1 MALSGSFYNYPT
13 GSFGLYCE
21 WSGTQSQIGNYT
33 DVTLKVYLSYYT
45 ISVGARSDSTVSIN
59 GTSETY
65 TVAAINDMNS
75 TSYKKK
81 LLKTYTVRVNHNSNG
96 TKTGVELKA
105 TWRFSGTYSGVSIG
119 TITAKTTVN
128 LDTIDRAAP
137 TVSCSTA
144 VVSSSSLT
152 VTATASTT
160 CDVWEYSLDNGSTWT
175 QFSTTSATSQSK
187 TLTGLT
193 SKSYSV
199 KVCARK
205 KSNQVKGTSGTSTC
219 DIVAPTLTFTNSNIT
234 ANSVYINASSSVTCD
249 IWQYSINGGSTWTQ
263 FSTTAG
269 TSAAKTITG
278 LSPNV
283 TYNIKV
289 RARKKSNGL
298 YGASAG
304 TNITT
309 LGGSVLNSVTALTID
324 AASPVLS
331 LNWTVYDANYT
342 HRLAIKNGSTTI
354 LTITSLTGSKGTNN
368 KTYAFTSAQR
378 TTILNA
384 MSALASFSA
393 TFVLTTY
400 DGSKQVGDASS
411 ISATIQTTA
420 ANSSPTFTGFS
431 FNDSNNT
438 TKNITGVDKNLYI
451 KGYSSLLV
459 TCNAATP
466 KNSASIVRYTATIG
480 SVSVNSGSTS
490 ISYGAIGSSG
500 NLTLT
505 VTVTDSR
512 GYTASQSSPITV
524 IDYTNI
530 TIDSWMMRRVNEVEA
545 QTQLTFAGSHSAVY
559 VDNVAKNSLQSV
571 EYRYKKTTDT
581 SWSRWFT
588 IGDVNDSSTEF
599 SYESAAF
606 ITLDATFSYNVQIK
620 ATDKLSPHTINLVL
634 NKGTPLMAYR
644 SQKVGINNVDPQ
656 SALDVIGEIMMNGFN
671 VMGFVSE
678 LGNTEHLDEM
688 LDNGI
693 YTQHLNSNAST
704 SRGYPV
710 AKAGYLEV
718 LGNPQGYKLHRYTAF
733 DCSGI
738 YIRYLYQDSWSSWKS
753 ITLT

>member
-13 GSFGLYCE
+13 SSFGLYCE
-21 WSGTQSQIGNYT
+21 WSGSQSAIGNYT
-33 DVTLKVYLSYYT
+33 DVTLNVYLSYYT
-45 ISVGARSDSTVSIN
+45 LSVGARADSTVSIN

-65 TVAAINDMNS
+65 TVAAISDYS
-75 TSYKKK
+75 SGWKKK
-81 LLKTYTVRVNHNSNG
+81 LLKTYTVRVYHNSNG
-96 TKTGVELKA
+96 TKTGVALKA

-119 TITAKTTVN
+119 TITASTSVDLN
-128 LDTIDRAAP
+128 TIDRAAP
-137 TVSCSTA
+137 TVSCSTS
-144 VVSSSSLT
+144 VVSSSSLKI
-152 VTATASTT
+152 TATASTT

-193 SKSYSV
+193 SKSYSI
-199 KVCARK
+199 KVRARK

-234 ANSVYINASSSVTCD
+234 ANSVYINASASVTCD

-298 YGASAG
+298 YGTSAG

-309 LGGSVLNSVTALTID
+309 LGGSVLNSVSTLTID
-324 AASPVLS
+324 NTSPVLS
-331 LNWTVYDANYT
+331 LNWTVYDADYT
-342 HRLAIKNGSTTI
+342 HTLVIKNGSTSV
-354 LTITSLTGSKGTNN
+354 LTITGLTGSKGTNN
-368 KTYAFTSAQR
+368 KTYAFTAAQR

-384 MSALASFSA
+384 MSALASFTA

-400 DGSKQVGDASS
+400 DGFTQVGDASS
-411 ISATIQTTA
+411 ITAKIQTTA
-420 ANSSPTFTGFS
+420 ANSSPSFTGFT
-431 FNDSNNT
+431 FKDNLAKTVAVTENNQ
-438 TKNITGVDKNLYI
+438 LFI
-451 KGYSSLLV
+451 KAYSQLLV
-459 TCNAATP
+459 TCTAATA
-466 KNSASIVRYTATIG
+466 KNGATISRYTATIG
-480 SVSVNSGSTS
+480 TVSKSSSTTS
-490 ISYGAIGSSG
+490 ISYGAIASSG

-505 VTVTDSR
+505 VTATDSR
-512 GYTASQSSPITV
+512 GYTASKSMTITV
-524 IDYTNI
+524 IDYTDI
-530 TIDSWMMRRVNEVEA
+530 TIDSWLMRRVNEVEA
-545 QTQLTFAGSHSAVY
+545 QTQLTFAGKLSSVSIDGTAM
-559 VDNVAKNSLQSV
+559 NTLQSV
-571 EYRYKKTTDT
+571 QYRYKQTTAT
-581 SWSRWFT
+581 SWSSWYT
-588 IGDVNDSSTEF
+588 IGDVEETYGGF

-606 ITLDATFSYNVQIK
+606 ITLDARYSYNIQIK
-620 ATDKLSPHTINLVL
+620 AADELSSHTIGFVL

-678 LGNTEHLDEM
+678 LGDSEELDEM
-688 LDNGI
+688 FDLGI
-693 YTQHLNSNAST
+693 YTQHLNANAST
-704 SRGYPV
+704 DRGYPV

-718 LGNPQGYKLHRYTAF
+718 LGNPQGYRLHRYTAY
-733 DCSGI
+733 DCSGV
-738 YIRYLYQDSWSSWKS
+738 YIRYYYQDSWSSWKT
-753 ITLT
+753 ITLS

>member
-21 WSGTQSQIGNYT
+21 WSGSQSATGNYT

-45 ISVGARSDSTVSIN
+45 ISVGARADSTVSIN

-65 TVAAINDMNS
+65 TVPAISDMSS
-75 TSYKKK
+75 TSYKKV
-81 LLKTYTVRVNHNSNG
+81 LLKTYTVRVSHNSNG

-119 TITAKTTVN
+119 TITAKTTVD

-137 TVSCSTA
+137 TVSCSTS

-193 SKSYSV
+193 SKSYSI
-199 KVCARK
+199 KVRARK

-249 IWQYSINGGSTWTQ
+249 IWQYSTNGGTSWTQ

-298 YGASAG
+298 YGTSAG

-309 LGGSVLNSVTALTID
+309 LGGSVLNSVSALTVD
-324 AASPVLS
+324 ATSPVLS

-342 HRLAIKNGSTTI
+342 HTLVIKNGSTSV
-354 LTITSLTGSKGTNN
+354 LTITGLTGSKGTNN
-368 KTYAFTSAQR
+368 KTYAFTAAQR
-378 TTILNA
+378 TSILNA
-384 MSALASFSA
+384 MSALASFTA

-400 DGSKQVGDASS
+400 SGSSQVGDASS
-411 ISATIQTTA
+411 ITATIQTTA
-420 ANSSPTFTGFS
+420 ANSAPTFTGFT
-431 FNDSNNT
+431 FKDNLAKTVAVTENNQ
-438 TKNITGVDKNLYI
+438 LFI
-451 KGYSSLLV
+451 KAYSQLLV
-459 TCNAATP
+459 TCTAATA
-466 KNSASIVRYTATIG
+466 KNGATIARYTATIG
-480 SVSVNSGSTS
+480 TVSKSSTTTS
-490 ISYGAIGSSG
+490 ISYGSIASSG

-505 VTVTDSR
+505 VTATDSR
-512 GYTASQSSPITV
+512 GYTASRSMTITV
-524 IDYTNI
+524 IDYTDI

-545 QTQLTFAGSHSAVY
+545 QTQLTFAGKLSSVS
-559 VDNVAKNSLQSV
+559 VDGTAMNTLQSV
-571 EYRYKKTTDT
+571 QYRYKQTTAT
-581 SWSRWFT
+581 SWSSWYT
-588 IGDVNDSSTEF
+588 IGDVEETYGGF
-599 SYESAAF
+599 SYESTAF
-606 ITLDATFSYNVQIK
+606 ITLDARYSYNVQIK
-620 ATDKLSPHTINLVL
+620 ATDELSTHTIGFVL

-671 VMGFVSE
+671 VMGFVSA
-678 LGNTEHLDEM
+678 LGSTEELDEI
-688 LDNGI
+688 LDLGI
-693 YTQHLNSNAST
+693 YTQSLNVNAST
-704 SRGYPV
+704 DRGYPV

-718 LGNPQGYKLHRYTAF
+718 LGNPSGYRLHRYTAY

-738 YIRYLYQDSWSSWKS
+738 YVRYYYQDSWSSWKT
-753 ITLT
+753 ITLS

>member
-1 MALSGSFYNYPT
+1 MALSGSFHNYPT

-21 WSGTQSQIGNYT
+21 WSGSQSAIGNYT

-45 ISVGARSDSTVSIN
+45 ISVGARADSTVSIN

-65 TVAAINDMNS
+65 TVPAISDMNS

-81 LLKTYTVRVNHNSNG
+81 HLKTYTVRVYHNSNG
-96 TKTGVELKA
+96 TKTGVQLKA

-119 TITAKTTVN
+119 TITASTSVD
-128 LDTIDRAAP
+128 LDKIDRAAP
-137 TVSCSTA
+137 TVSCATE
-144 VVSSSSLT
+144 VVSSSSLK

-199 KVCARK
+199 KVRARK

-234 ANSVYINASSSVTCD
+234 ANSVYINASASVTCD

-298 YGASAG
+298 YGTSAG

-309 LGGSVLNSVTALTID
+309 LGGSVLNSVSTLTID
-324 AASPVLS
+324 ATSPVLS
-331 LNWTVYDANYT
+331 LNWTVYDAAYT

-354 LTITSLTGSKGTNN
+354 LTITGLTGSKGTNN
-368 KTYAFTSAQR
+368 KTYAFTAAQR
-378 TTILNA
+378 TTILTA
-384 MSALASFSA
+384 MSALASFNA

-400 DGSKQVGDASS
+400 DGSTQVGDASS
-411 ISATIQTTA
+411 IAATIQTTA
-420 ANSSPTFTGFS
+420 ANSSPIFTGFS
-431 FNDSNNT
+431 FKDNYAKTVAVTENNQ
-438 TKNITGVDKNLYI
+438 LFI
-451 KGYSSLLV
+451 KAYSQLLV
-459 TCNAATP
+459 TCTAATA
-466 KNSASIVRYTATIG
+466 KNGATISRYTATIG
-480 SVSVNSGSTS
+480 TVSKSSNTTS
-490 ISYGAIGSSG
+490 ISYGAIAGSG

-505 VTVTDSR
+505 VTATDSR
-512 GYTASQSSPITV
+512 GYTAARSMEITV
-524 IDYTNI
+524 IDYVDI

-545 QTQLTFAGSHSAVY
+545 QTQLTFAGKLSSVQIGG
-559 VDNVAKNSLQSV
+559 VAMNTLQSV
-571 EYRYKKTTDT
+571 QYRYKKTTAT
-581 SWSRWFT
+581 SWSSWYT
-588 IGDVNDSSTEF
+588 IGDVEETYSGF

-606 ITLDATFSYNVQIK
+606 ITLDARYSYNVQIK
-620 ATDKLSPHTINLVL
+620 ATDELSSHTIGLLL

-644 SQKVGINNVDPQ
+644 SQRVGINNVDPQ

-671 VMGFVSE
+671 VMGFVEELSE
-678 LGNTEHLDEM
+678 TDDLNDKI
-688 LDNGI
+688 DNGI
-693 YTQHLNSNAST
+693 YSQALNANAST
-704 SRGYPV
+704 NKHYPV
-710 AKAGYLEV
+710 ARAGYLEV
-718 LGNPQGYKLHRYTAF
+718 LGNPQGYKLQRYTAY
-733 DCSGI
+733 DCSGM
-738 YIRYLYQDSWSSWKS
+738 YIRYLYQGSWSSWKT
-753 ITLT
+753 ITLS